1 MLQPGSRTAVISCR
15 LKRHLDKLSK
25 QSDDDYSVALGIMSR
40 IVARNADNEADWQ
53 KLYELRLMIEAAIEE
68 MAVLQKELRGVNG

>member
-1 MLQPGSRTAVISCR
+1 MLQPGSRTVVISCR

-40 IVARNADNEADWQ
+40 IVARNADNEADRQ
-53 KLYELRLMIEAAIEE
+53 KLHELRLMIEAAIEE